1 VTKKVDTWM
10 PLLVDKYLGDTTHL
24 TTEQHG
30 AYMLLLMAMWKRDG
44 QLSVADG
51 QLAAITRLQPARW
64 KVHRPVLM
72 EFFTVTDEHLTQKRL
87 SEELE
92 RAKRSTEAKAEA
104 GAKGAAKRWQR
115 DGEGDGRAMAEP
127 LTNRSR
133 TDASIPTPKDAPSER
148 KAKPSASSAQP
159 TIPCPYQSIVD
170 LFHKKLPSLPKVK
183 LMPDA
188 RQKALRK
195 LWGWVLSSSKANG
208 DRRATTAE
216 QALAWIGDYFARA
229 ADNDFL
235 MGRGEKSGTHANW
248 RCDID
253 FLLTDKGMRH
263 VIEKTE
269 AAAA

>member
-1 VTKKVDTWM
+1 M

-44 QLSVADG
+44 QLLVADG

-64 KVHRPVLM
+64 KAHKPVLM
-72 EFFTVTDEHLTQKRL
+72 EFFTATGDRITQKRL

-92 RAKRSTEAKAEA
+92 RAKKSTEAKAEA

-115 DGEGDGRAMAEP
+115 DGSTDGSTDGTAMAAP
-127 LTNRSR
+127 LADGSR
-133 TDASIPTPKDAPSER
+133 TDASIPTPKEAPSEQ
-148 KAKPSASSAQP
+148 KGKPSASSARP

-183 LMPDA
+183 LMPDG

-195 LWGWVLSSSKANG
+195 LWGWVLSTSKTNG

-216 QALAWIGDYFARA
+216 QAMAWIGDYFARA

-235 MGRGEKSGTHANW
+235 MGRVDRAGTHANW

-269 AAAA
+269 AAA